1 MEPKEA
7 CTRASQ
13 LALAGNLQGAIDLL
27 DPILDEF
34 REFGPAYTLHAR
46 VFLMAGDAAQPL
58 TDLDAAEWANRE
70 YGTSHDQLE
79 VTELRAITHAIRTI
93 YGGKQEAAKCR
104 EQIEALM
111 RQRVSPQSWW
121 FLPAACSELG
131 YRESEAQAWVDKL
144 SNYPALKSA
153 SSFFFKKSGGL
164 TQLLAMPK
172 NPEEMIPVHYARH
185 YRARREGDLKAAEKY
200 RKRMAEL
207 IQPGDP
213 WGIVDLFASGAVHVA
228 AV

>member
-7 CTRASQ
+7 CTKARQ
-13 LALAGNLQGAIDLL
+13 FALAGNLQAAIDVL
-27 DPILDEF
+27 DPILDEY

-58 TDLDAAEWANRE
+58 IDLDAAEWATRE
-70 YGTSHDQLE
+70 YGTSEEQLD
-79 VTELRAITHAIRTI
+79 VTELRAITYAVRTI
-93 YGGKQEAAKCR
+93 YAGKPEAAKCR
-104 EQIEALM
+104 EMIELLM
-111 RQRVSPQSWW
+111 RERATPQSWW
-121 FLPAACSELG
+121 FLPAACFEQA
-131 YRESEAQAWVDKL
+131 YKEQEASDWVEKME
-144 SNYPALKSA
+144 NFPGLKSA
-153 SSFFFKKSGGL
+153 ASFYFKKSGGL

-185 YRARREGDLKAAEKY
+185 YRARREGDLKGAEKY
-200 RKRMAEL
+200 RKRMADL
-207 IQPGDP
+207 IKAGDL